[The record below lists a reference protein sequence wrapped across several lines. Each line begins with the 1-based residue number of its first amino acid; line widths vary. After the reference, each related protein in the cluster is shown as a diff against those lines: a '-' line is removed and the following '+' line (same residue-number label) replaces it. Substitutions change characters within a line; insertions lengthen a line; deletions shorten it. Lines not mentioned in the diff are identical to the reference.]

1 MTDSLTELDKI
12 LLEILDRIIVEDS
25 PEKNAKFLKQR
36 MTQIDKRGSVGERFL
51 AETLLKLYP
60 RRIFFNDY

>member
-36 MTQIDKRGSVGERFL
+36 MTQIDKRGSVGERF
-51 AETLLKLYP
+51 
-60 RRIFFNDY
+60 